1 MDAAQLRGPG
11 HLRPPIILVR
21 VHRPPDVGLLRLEF
35 GEFAPV
41 MGLDVLVGVAPKR
54 LVESAI
60 GGYPTDP
67 DDAANF
73 VEGDAAQPERDDLLL
88 AAGYVDL
95 RLGCVLVAAGASRG
109 LICYVIHCYV
119 IDIVTGWPRLP
130 Q

>member
-1 MDAAQLRGPG
+1 
-11 HLRPPIILVR
+11 
-21 VHRPPDVGLLRLEF
+21 
-35 GEFAPV
+35 
-41 MGLDVLVGVAPKR
+41 MGLDVLVGVAPQR

-67 DDAANF
+67 DDATNF

-119 IDIVTGWPRLP
+119 IDIVTGWPRLT

>member
-1 MDAAQLRGPG
+1 VDAAELRGPG
-11 HLRPPIILVR
+11 HLRPPVLFVC

-73 VEGDAAQPERDDLLL
+73 VEGDAAQPER
-88 AAGYVDL
+88 AYVW
-95 RLGCVLVAAGASRG
+95 RV
-109 LICYVIHCYV
+109 
-119 IDIVTGWPRLP
+119 
-130 Q
+130 